1 MGSFTEWIGYWR
13 SRIIYDFKPF
23 NLRKMV
29 KFYSRLIKPGE
40 LCFDIGSH
48 TGNRTSAFLKIGAR
62 VVAMEP
68 NPKFIELLNRKF
80 SANPNFKLLT
90 NAIGSSIGTAKFMI
104 SSRHPTIS
112 TLSAE
117 WKEVMLGYDSNVKW
131 EKEQMVDVT
140 TLDELIKT
148 YGTPSFCKIDV
159 EGFEGEALSGL
170 SMPLKSLSFE
180 FFPTTQQRT
189 VECIKR
195 LAAIGKY
202 HYNWVLTES
211 FKFVSTKWL
220 TEEQILNELEN
231 YHGRKCGDVYAVL
244 QNTENPDD

>member
-1 MGSFTEWIGYWR
+1 MMGSFAEWIGYLR

-29 KFYSRLIKPGE
+29 KFYSRFIKPGE

-80 SANPNFKLLT
+80 SGNSNFTLLT
-90 NAIGSSIGTAKFMI
+90 NAIGRESGIAKFMI

-112 TLSAE
+112 TLSPE
-117 WKEVMLGYDSNVKW
+117 WKEVMLGYDSSVKW
-131 EKEQMVDVT
+131 EKEQIVEVT
-140 TLDELIKT
+140 TLDELITT

-159 EGFEGEALSGL
+159 EGFEGEALTGL
-170 SMPLKSLSFE
+170 SKPLKALSFE
-180 FFPTTQQRT
+180 FFPTTPERT

-195 LAAIGKY
+195 LSELGNY
-202 HYNWVLTES
+202 QFNWVLTES
-211 FKFVSTKWL
+211 FKFVSINWL

-231 YHGRKCGDVYAVL
+231 YHGRKCGDIYAVL
-244 QNTENPDD
+244 KNETT